1 MKKIIKLTYNVFI
14 FTFII
19 LNFAVFNNVINF
31 ANAVAAEE
39 NLTTARGMAVMEVST
54 GRLLYTKN
62 ENEQLPMAS
71 TTKIITAIVAIEN
84 NNDLS
89 KIIEIEKDMTGIEG
103 TSIYLK
109 AGEHLSI
116 EELLYGLMLRSGN
129 DAAVSIAKA
138 TSGSVNAFV
147 DLMNEFCKRI
157 GANNTQITNPHGLP
171 DDNHYTTARDLATIS
186 CYAMKNEKFA
196 NLVGTRQ
203 KTISNELN
211 SVKKRIL
218 NNKNKLLKNMDNSTG
233 IKTGFTKK
241 AGRCFV
247 GSAEKDGME
256 VVCVLLN
263 CAPMFEECQS
273 LLEKAFSEYK
283 LVEVIKNDEIVGE
296 TKIIGGEKESVKVT
310 TKTGAVVPLKVSE
323 VDSVQTIFDFVK
335 EINAPHDSSDAIGK
349 FDIYA
354 SNNLIFSGK
363 LYIIETA
370 NIRPKSFGED
380 IIKDFLHVG

>member
-1 MKKIIKLTYNVFI
+1 
-14 FTFII
+14 
-19 LNFAVFNNVINF
+19 
-31 ANAVAAEE
+31 
-39 NLTTARGMAVMEVST
+39 
-54 GRLLYTKN
+54 
-62 ENEQLPMAS
+62 MAS

-89 KIIEIEKDMTGIEG
+89 KVVEIEKDMIGIEG

-109 AGEHLSI
+109 EGEHLTI

-129 DAAVSIAKA
+129 DAAIAIAKK
-138 TSGSVNAFV
+138 TSGSVEKFV

-171 DDNHYTTARDLATIS
+171 DDNHYTTAKDLAAIS

-196 NLVGTRQ
+196 KLVGTRQ
-203 KTISNELN
+203 KIISNELN

-263 CAPMFEECQS
+263 CTPMFEECQ
-273 LLEKAFSEYK
+273 LLLDKAFSEYK

-310 TKTGAVVPLKVSE
+310 TKSGAVVPLKVSE
-323 VDSVQTIFDFVK
+323 IDSVQTIFDFAK